1 MSNQLSFEING
12 RKADLPLY
20 TGSEGE
26 TAIDISKLRSQTG
39 TITLDPGY
47 VNTGACTSGITFLNG
62 EEGILRY
69 RGYPIEQLAENSSFL
84 EVSYLLIH
92 ENCRMR
98 SNWKILK
105 ETLPGTR
112 CSMRIYATF
121 IRLFPK
127 GPIRW
132 RCFPV

>member
-26 TAIDISKLRSQTG
+26 TAIDISVKIPTG
-39 TITLDPGY
+39 TITPDPGY
-47 VNTGACTSGITFLNG
+47 VNTGACTSGITFNG

-92 ENCRMR
+92 GELPNAEQLED
-98 SNWKILK
+98 LK

-112 CSMRIYATF
+112 C
-121 IRLFPK
+121 P
-127 GPIRW
+127 
-132 RCFPV
+132 

>member
-20 TGSEGE
+20 NGSEGE
-26 TAIDISKLRSQTG
+26 TAIDISNLRSQTG

-69 RGYPIEQLAENSSFL
+69 RGYPIEP
-84 EVSYLLIH
+84 VSYTHL
-92 ENCRMR
+92 
-98 SNWKILK
+98 
-105 ETLPGTR
+105 TLPT
-112 CSMRIYATF
+112 SD
-121 IRLFPK
+121 L
-127 GPIRW
+127 
-132 RCFPV
+132 V

>member
-92 ENCRMR
+92 GE
-98 SNWKILK
+98 
-105 ETLPGTR
+105 LPNTEQLED
-112 CSMRIYATF
+112 F
-121 IRLFPK
+121 E
-127 GPIRW
+127 
-132 RCFPV
+132 

>member
-47 VNTGACTSGITFLNG
+47 VNTGATVKREFLGTVGI
-62 EEGILRY
+62 R
-69 RGYPIEQLAENSSFL
+69 
-84 EVSYLLIH
+84 
-92 ENCRMR
+92 
-98 SNWKILK
+98 
-105 ETLPGTR
+105 
-112 CSMRIYATF
+112 
-121 IRLFPK
+121 
-127 GPIRW
+127 
-132 RCFPV
+132 